1 MVSVAVFVLISYS
14 SDTYFDLDLAR
25 SKFEVSPERDL
36 RWLDVADG
44 LPPLSDISKSV
55 WDGSI
60 LTRPGLKWYVPPV
73 VAPPPALL
81 CTNRTFIDRE
91 SYMLD
96 CPLET
101 LMFHGLPYHS
111 REVPTLCEEFE
122 TVLPGIPS
130 TGLLDNSPVDQ
141 LPLSYMQVPEA
152 KRLIYDSAKLAKLDA
167 LLHELKAGDHR
178 VLVYFQMTR
187 MMDLMEEYLIYRQY
201 KYLRLDGSSK
211 IEDRRDMVMDWQ
223 TK

>member
-1 MVSVAVFVLISYS
+1 M
-14 SDTYFDLDLAR
+14 DLAR
-25 SKFEVSPERDL
+25 STYAVPSERDFS
-36 RWLDVADG
+36 WLDVADG
-44 LPPLSDISKSV
+44 LPAVSDISKSV
-55 WDGSI
+55 WTGSI
-60 LTRPGLKWYVPPV
+60 LARPGLRWYVPPV
-73 VAPPPALL
+73 VAPPPVLL
-81 CTNRTFIDRE
+81 CTDRTFIDRE
-91 SYMLD
+91 SHLLES
-96 CPLET
+96 PLET
-101 LMFHGLPYHS
+101 LMLHGLPLYS
-111 REVPTLCEEFE
+111 REDPSLCREFE
-122 TVLPGIPS
+122 AILPGIPP

-167 LLHELKAGDHR
+167 LLHEMKAGDHR